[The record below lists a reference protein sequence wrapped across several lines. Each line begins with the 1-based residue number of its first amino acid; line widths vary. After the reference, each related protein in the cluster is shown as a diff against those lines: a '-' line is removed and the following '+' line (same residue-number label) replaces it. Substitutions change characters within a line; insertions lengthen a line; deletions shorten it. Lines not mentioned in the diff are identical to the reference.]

1 VGGTFTLRTASGSTS
16 VAIDF
21 AAGGAIKLGGTQ
33 IVGSNTFDPMD
44 AITNLYN
51 VSLGN
56 TPPPQVLE
64 NNSSNLASNGKNDI
78 FYINGSAAIT
88 ADISGFS
95 PGDNI
100 VLLNYSEDL
109 GVSFENSTLGD
120 GRAALYIGGTVIN
133 LTGLSNDTFN
143 NQASFEAIY
152 GQNAIRYGL
161 QTLSPTLNTPPTV
174 ELIRTSDKTPTLSG
188 TAILSSGQALEV
200 TVGGATYTAANGV
213 VVGANGSWS
222 LTLPTD
228 LAQGTYDVT
237 ARIVSAPVVAATAVA
252 GTSGNDT
259 LTGTSG
265 SVSVFTGGAGN
276 DALTGGSRADVAVYT
291 GNRSDYTV
299 TTVAGVTTV
308 RDNRVGSPDGIDT
321 LRGMNILRFADI
333 QLFQSTAANKM
344 TLAGQAQTFNVA
356 NSELVQG
363 TNAAEHFIV
372 APKTSALVFVG
383 NGDIVDL
390 SGSINSYSFAKTGTQ
405 LQISDGTYTTTLSVG
420 GTFTLRTASGSTS
433 VAIDFAA
440 GGAIK
445 LGGTQTVGSST
456 FDPLAAIINSNNIS
470 DNAVFPVSDTTSSE
484 LTILGF
490 VISGNST
497 VSEGQSLTL
506 TINAEGVANGT
517 VIPYTLS
524 GTGVTSGDIT
534 GGLSGSFTVNNGQG
548 SITITT
554 TLDRVTEGSEQLL
567 VTLGGTASGTPAFS
581 INISDVGLTPVTL
594 TNGQSVTA
602 TAGKVD
608 TFIIDASQ
616 SIAATIVGFEVGD
629 VLEFTNHTAD
639 LGVNF
644 EQVST
649 SDGFTIIF
657 AGNAAITLTN
667 LANDNFGDEIS
678 FEKIYGSSAIGYV
691 I

>member
-1 VGGTFTLRTASGSTS
+1 
-16 VAIDF
+16 
-21 AAGGAIKLGGTQ
+21 
-33 IVGSNTFDPMD
+33 
-44 AITNLYN
+44 
-51 VSLGN
+51 
-56 TPPPQVLE
+56 
-64 NNSSNLASNGKNDI
+64 
-78 FYINGSAAIT
+78 
-88 ADISGFS
+88 
-95 PGDNI
+95 
-100 VLLNYSEDL
+100 
-109 GVSFENSTLGD
+109 
-120 GRAALYIGGTVIN
+120 
-133 LTGLSNDTFN
+133 
-143 NQASFEAIY
+143 
-152 GQNAIRYGL
+152 
-161 QTLSPTLNTPPTV
+161 
-174 ELIRTSDKTPTLSG
+174 
-188 TAILSSGQALEV
+188 
-200 TVGGATYTAANGV
+200 
-213 VVGANGSWS
+213 
-222 LTLPTD
+222 
-228 LAQGTYDVT
+228 
-237 ARIVSAPVVAATAVA
+237 
-252 GTSGNDT
+252 
-259 LTGTSG
+259 
-265 SVSVFTGGAGN
+265 
-276 DALTGGSRADVAVYT
+276 
-291 GNRSDYTV
+291 
-299 TTVAGVTTV
+299 
-308 RDNRVGSPDGIDT
+308 
-321 LRGMNILRFADI
+321 MNILRFADI

-372 APKTSALVFVG
+372 APKTSALIFVG
-383 NGDIVDL
+383 NNDIVDL

-445 LGGTQTVGSST
+445 LGGTQIVGGNT
-456 FDPLAAIINSNNIS
+456 FDPLAAIINANNTS
-470 DNAVFPVSDTTSSE
+470 DNAAFPVNDTTGSE

-506 TINAEGVANGT
+506 TVSAEGVANGT

-567 VTLGGTASGTPAFS
+567 VTLGGAASGTPAFS

-616 SIAATIVGFEVGD
+616 SIAATIVGFETGD

-644 EQVST
+644 EQIST
-649 SDGFTIIF
+649 SDGLTTIS

-678 FEKIYGSSAIGYV
+678 FEAIYGANAIGYV

>member
-1 VGGTFTLRTASGSTS
+1 
-16 VAIDF
+16 
-21 AAGGAIKLGGTQ
+21 
-33 IVGSNTFDPMD
+33 
-44 AITNLYN
+44 
-51 VSLGN
+51 
-56 TPPPQVLE
+56 
-64 NNSSNLASNGKNDI
+64 
-78 FYINGSAAIT
+78 
-88 ADISGFS
+88 
-95 PGDNI
+95 
-100 VLLNYSEDL
+100 
-109 GVSFENSTLGD
+109 
-120 GRAALYIGGTVIN
+120 
-133 LTGLSNDTFN
+133 
-143 NQASFEAIY
+143 
-152 GQNAIRYGL
+152 
-161 QTLSPTLNTPPTV
+161 
-174 ELIRTSDKTPTLSG
+174 
-188 TAILSSGQALEV
+188 
-200 TVGGATYTAANGV
+200 
-213 VVGANGSWS
+213 
-222 LTLPTD
+222 
-228 LAQGTYDVT
+228 
-237 ARIVSAPVVAATAVA
+237 
-252 GTSGNDT
+252 
-259 LTGTSG
+259 
-265 SVSVFTGGAGN
+265 
-276 DALTGGSRADVAVYT
+276 
-291 GNRSDYTV
+291 
-299 TTVAGVTTV
+299 
-308 RDNRVGSPDGIDT
+308 
-321 LRGMNILRFADI
+321 
-333 QLFQSTAANKM
+333 
-344 TLAGQAQTFNVA
+344 
-356 NSELVQG
+356 
-363 TNAAEHFIV
+363 
-372 APKTSALVFVG
+372 
-383 NGDIVDL
+383 
-390 SGSINSYSFAKTGTQ
+390 
-405 LQISDGTYTTTLSVG
+405 LSVG

-456 FDPLAAIINSNNIS
+456 FDPLAAITKANNTS

-506 TINAEGVANGT
+506 TVNAEGVANGT

-567 VTLGGTASGTPAFS
+567 VTLGGMASGTPAFS

-616 SIAATIVGFEVGD
+616 SIAATIVGFEAGD

-649 SDGFTIIF
+649 SDGLTTIS

-667 LANDNFGDEIS
+667 LANDNFGDEVS
-678 FEKIYGSSAIGYV
+678 FETIYGTNAIGYV